1 MAKSILRT
9 IGEGTLWTSGSTVL
23 LKVIGLA
30 TIFLILHRLSVYEYG
45 LVQLVLSI
53 LPLFSIFLLPGMS
66 SVVVADMGV
75 ARGEGDRGEMRAIFS
90 NYFLLQVLLAICA
103 WAIVFFGADI
113 IANYYKGQVS
123 GLLKIISFSFLV
135 SPFRGSIQIVLRVY
149 LKFFQQSLYTVVEE
163 FLKLFFIALFFFVFH
178 ISVPGVL
185 LAAVL
190 AEVSTVL
197 VMTASFLGAYRDFS
211 RAPILEKKPFWS
223 LLYFHG
229 KWGLFTSYLNSFGQ
243 NMRLW
248 IVKFM
253 LGTEAV
259 GLFSVAS
266 GLLSHTA
273 SLIPI
278 SGILAPII
286 PQYVDQKERFYRLIV
301 KGVKYQMISSI
312 VVGIAAFSVFP
323 LIIVLL
329 FPNYAQSMPL
339 FQKMIFAIIPMS
351 FGTITSAFFALKAQK
366 NLFYATL
373 YRTVL
378 IVIFSPLF
386 IFLFGLPGVAY
397 ELILTLSL
405 FALERIIVLRKLLP
419 GIKIGVRSVFLV
431 DDEDRILLQRIQNFL
446 KLQRK

>member
-9 IGEGTLWTSGSTVL
+9 ASEGTLWTSGGTII
-23 LKVIGLA
+23 LKVIGLV

-53 LPLFSIFLLPGMS
+53 IPLFSIFVLPGMS

-75 ARGEGDRGEMRAIFS
+75 ARGKGDHGEVRAIFL
-90 NYFLLQVLLAICA
+90 NYFLLQSLLAVCA

-123 GLLKIISFSFLV
+123 GLLKIISFSFLI
-135 SPFRGSIQIVLRVY
+135 SPFRGSIQIALRVY
-149 LKFFQQSLYTVVEE
+149 LKFFQQSLYTVIEE
-163 FLKLFFIALFFFVFH
+163 FLKLLLVVLFFFVFH

-185 LAAVL
+185 LAAVF
-190 AEVSTVL
+190 AEAFTVL
-197 VMTASFLGAYRDFS
+197 IMSIPFFKIYHDFS
-211 RAPILEKKPFWS
+211 KAPILEKKAFWN

-248 IVKFM
+248 IIKFI

-286 PQYVDQKERFYRLIV
+286 PQYVEQKERFYRLV
-301 KGVKYQMISSI
+301 TKGVKYQLLSSV
-312 VVGIAAFSVFP
+312 VVGIVAFFVFP
-323 LIIVLL
+323 LFIVLL

-339 FQKMIFAIIPMS
+339 FKIMIFAIIPMS

-378 IVIFSPLF
+378 IIIFSPLF
-386 IFLFGLPGVAY
+386 IVLFGLPGVAY

-405 FALERIIVLRKLLP
+405 FAMERIVVLRKLLP
-419 GIKIGVRSVFLV
+419 DIKIDLRSFFLV
-431 DDEDRILLQRIQNFL
+431 DNEDRFLLQRIQDFL
-446 KLQRK
+446 KLRSK

>member
-1 MAKSILRT
+1 
-9 IGEGTLWTSGSTVL
+9 
-23 LKVIGLA
+23 
-30 TIFLILHRLSVYEYG
+30 
-45 LVQLVLSI
+45 
-53 LPLFSIFLLPGMS
+53 
-66 SVVVADMGV
+66 
-75 ARGEGDRGEMRAIFS
+75 
-90 NYFLLQVLLAICA
+90 
-103 WAIVFFGADI
+103 
-113 IANYYKGQVS
+113 
-123 GLLKIISFSFLV
+123 
-135 SPFRGSIQIVLRVY
+135 
-149 LKFFQQSLYTVVEE
+149 
-163 FLKLFFIALFFFVFH
+163 
-178 ISVPGVL
+178 
-185 LAAVL
+185 
-190 AEVSTVL
+190 
-197 VMTASFLGAYRDFS
+197 
-211 RAPILEKKPFWS
+211 
-223 LLYFHG
+223 
-229 KWGLFTSYLNSFGQ
+229 
-243 NMRLW
+243 
-248 IVKFM
+248 
-253 LGTEAV
+253 
-259 GLFSVAS
+259 
-266 GLLSHTA
+266 
-273 SLIPI
+273 
-278 SGILAPII
+278 
-286 PQYVDQKERFYRLIV
+286 
-301 KGVKYQMISSI
+301 MISSI